1 MGDPADRD
9 IGRGGTGTFVAWL
22 LKRLDRRSMTI
33 TRQEL
38 DDALADSATIRTL
51 QAKLDRDWERLENAE
66 DSLNELQLNQL
77 RTELFA
83 HTSAPS
89 TNANWRPAS
98 DTATWAATGRARAL
112 RGVQTGLPAPRN
124 PEKDENPGGTP
135 MNLPEGL
142 PAWTYIIVAALA
154 VVSNIATAL
163 WTDRKGRERDRAT
176 RGEITNNH
184 PKPLR
189 DDLDE
194 KNRSV
199 LDAID
204 NLRDDMNG
212 EFATVNR
219 RIANSEDNLTE
230 LRREVHDLR
239 GRHQPPTTNQ

>member
-1 MGDPADRD
+1 
-9 IGRGGTGTFVAWL
+9 
-22 LKRLDRRSMTI
+22 
-33 TRQEL
+33 
-38 DDALADSATIRTL
+38 
-51 QAKLDRDWERLENAE
+51 
-66 DSLNELQLNQL
+66 
-77 RTELFA
+77 
-83 HTSAPS
+83 
-89 TNANWRPAS
+89 
-98 DTATWAATGRARAL
+98 
-112 RGVQTGLPAPRN
+112 
-124 PEKDENPGGTP
+124 

-142 PAWTYIIVAALA
+142 PAWAYIVVAMLTMGANIV
-154 VVSNIATAL
+154 TAL
-163 WTDRKGRERDRAT
+163 WADRKGESRDRAT

-184 PKPLR
+184 DKPLR

>member
-1 MGDPADRD
+1 
-9 IGRGGTGTFVAWL
+9 
-22 LKRLDRRSMTI
+22 
-33 TRQEL
+33 
-38 DDALADSATIRTL
+38 
-51 QAKLDRDWERLENAE
+51 
-66 DSLNELQLNQL
+66 
-77 RTELFA
+77 
-83 HTSAPS
+83 
-89 TNANWRPAS
+89 
-98 DTATWAATGRARAL
+98 
-112 RGVQTGLPAPRN
+112 
-124 PEKDENPGGTP
+124 
-135 MNLPEGL
+135 MNLPSGL
-142 PAWTYIIVAALA
+142 PVWAYI
-154 VVSNIATAL
+154 VVSALILASQVVTAI

-199 LDAID
+199 LDAIT

-239 GRHQPPTTNQ
+239 GRHQPPTNRKEQSR